1 MRENMSVQP
10 SRVPVWQTVFTHRP
24 GFNVHDVV
32 QVFSGEHIL
41 LGLWV
46 LLSSFLSASIVRLD
60 MHPST
65 VIQDDEA
72 ATGLSLERTLCP
84 VRGDQDPHWRGF
96 HRTLSSTPTFVPAL
110 LPFFVA
116 FLKPG
121 FMHSRS
127 SVTSVTIIRKDGVRS
142 IWYDGL
148 FRQPGKG
155 CNICSSPSDPSKRS
169 CHSPLTL
176 LQIRRSAYH
185 KPKSNSQTSQTLAL
199 PRVRG
204 GSDKFEHLLP
214 KHLSSIMKSVNKTDK
229 FTPIFPSKS
238 VEKCLMPWHSSVLAR
253 CRRASMFKKEAHSVG
268 FRPRYVL
275 EEQLPTLVGSSCF
288 GMRIWRV
295 WEC

>member
-1 MRENMSVQP
+1 MLP
-10 SRVPVWQTVFTHRP
+10 T
-24 GFNVHDVV
+24 
-32 QVFSGEHIL
+32 
-41 LGLWV
+41 
-46 LLSSFLSASIVRLD
+46 SS
-60 MHPST
+60 
-65 VIQDDEA
+65 
-72 ATGLSLERTLCP
+72 
-84 VRGDQDPHWRGF
+84 
-96 HRTLSSTPTFVPAL
+96 SSP
-110 LPFFVA
+110 
-116 FLKPG
+116 
-121 FMHSRS
+121 
-127 SVTSVTIIRKDGVRS
+127 
-142 IWYDGL
+142 L
-148 FRQPGKG
+148 FRRFLEARFYAFQDTGNIWNKHSVKMVLAAFDMMAFFDNPRKG

-199 PRVRG
+199 PHVRG

-288 GMRIWRV
+288 GMRI
-295 WEC
+295 